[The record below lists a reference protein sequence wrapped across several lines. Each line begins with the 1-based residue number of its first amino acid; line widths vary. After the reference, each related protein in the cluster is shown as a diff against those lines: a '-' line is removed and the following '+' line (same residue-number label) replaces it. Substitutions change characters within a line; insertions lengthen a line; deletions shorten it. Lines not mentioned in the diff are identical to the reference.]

1 MIRFI
6 SCELNRHQKGD
17 DMKQLVKLNKRPRC
31 GGREFTYALRYK
43 GEDGKRKC
51 ESLGHTNQRK
61 AERQRAQKE
70 RELRMGYI
78 EPGSMRLKDFTKDSL
93 ARTGNQI
100 RESTRIDYEQAME
113 CFIPDFPSKQ

>member
-31 GGREFTYALRYK
+31 GGREFTYALRYRS
-43 GEDGKRKC
+43 EDGKRRC

-61 AERQRAQKE
+61 AERQRVQKE
-70 RELRMGYI
+70 KELR
-78 EPGSMRLKDFTKDSL
+78 SC
-93 ARTGNQI
+93 A
-100 RESTRIDYEQAME
+100 
-113 CFIPDFPSKQ
+113 